1 MYTAK
6 DLENA
11 SKFARTNYHINIIRK
26 LHEKQPQIASWLSYN
41 IRDATHDD
49 YYIPGAL
56 ESVCKVIDIDITKEM
71 CEMMSC
77 TPAKEKQLCKETD
90 EASYYH
96 VGDDKYDIQCQPA
109 CFNATA
115 VPATSNGVRV
125 SDMPEMA
132 WNDNA
137 KKCRIVNSN
146 VKAYLEKPFYRSEVE
161 YETRVNDFAI
171 GFSRI
176 DDPSDINGPGYTYT
190 NNETYCTYFD
200 KVFNQATKECEQST
214 GDFIA
219 GAIVG
224 GSLINMMRSA
234 IRVLRTGVAFPE
246 PETLPTLPD
255 KMEERFTKDGWRKN
269 INTNFILPQ
278 PIDTTPKPYNS
289 RTKRSATTTTTTT
302 NDEKLNKLITIRRR
316 AEMFNTN
323 YSGFTLHHMRKKT
336 PSYVYDENDLIP
348 GTHKSRYIEDDLE
361 PTYTKPSEINDFD
374 NLIDGCFNETH
385 ARLKRNATTKKREE
399 ENKNQET
406 KSEKTT
412 KKEKAIDVIK
422 KVLTGILQTVTT
434 DPNFYYDLN
443 IAVTFDAGLI
453 AFRKVALKLVA
464 SLSSQSGKALIKI
477 VGSVGA
483 NVLSNALKDTMAR
496 SVATN
501 LTSLAFKAIALT
513 AKLAATAATIVGII
527 LIIVAVMDIVLSI
540 WDPYGYNSML
550 PANYPKDMFYFGQ
563 VSLRQQLGTT
573 ADVTFEL
580 IVLKLLTKDELGQIE
595 LNTIIDK
602 VIYLDAL
609 VVNSEGTRID
619 KGEPV
624 NIVWT
629 DEDELNK
636 DQKLQ
641 EAYRESQ
648 TNGIRWNA
656 VTFEQYNRKFT
667 KRTEAVKYLNYGAT
681 VGLILSAIFYFSS
694 LPLIAIVCLLIAI
707 VIFAASSFSIDN
719 DLMTDFINKYS
730 YSNSDGSFSGYPS
743 T

>member
-1 MYTAK
+1 MYTTK

-11 SKFARTNYHINIIRK
+11 SKFARTNYRINLIRK

-41 IRDATHDD
+41 IRDATQDD

-96 VGDDKYDIQCQPA
+96 VGDDKYDVQCQPA

-171 GFSRI
+171 GFNRI
-176 DDPSDINGPGYTYT
+176 DDPNDINGPGYTYT

-219 GAIVG
+219 GAIIG
-224 GSLINMMRSA
+224 GSLINTMRSA

-246 PETLPTLPD
+246 PENLPTLPD
-255 KMEERFTKDGWRKN
+255 KMEERFTRDGWRKN

-278 PIDTTPKPYNS
+278 PIDTTPKPYNTT
-289 RTKRSATTTTTTT
+289 RTKRSYHD
-302 NDEKLNKLITIRRR
+302 DEKLNKLITSRRR
-316 AEMFNTN
+316 AEMLNTN

-336 PSYVYDENDLIP
+336 PSYVYTEDDLIP
-348 GTHKSRYIEDDLE
+348 GTHQSRYIENDLE
-361 PTYTKPSEINDFD
+361 PTFTKPSEMNNFD
-374 NLIDGCFNETH
+374 NLIDDCFNETH
-385 ARLKRNATTKKREE
+385 ARLKRNATEKQQQQQKK
-399 ENKNQET
+399 QEKT
-406 KSEKTT
+406 NTTTTAATT
-412 KKEKAIDVIK
+412 KKEKAIDVTK
-422 KVLTGILQTVTT
+422 KVLVGILQTITT

-443 IAVTFDAGLI
+443 IALTFDAGLL

-477 VGSVGA
+477 VGSVGT

-513 AKLAATAATIVGII
+513 AKLASMAATVVGII
-527 LIIVAVMDIVLSI
+527 LIIVAVMDIVLSA

-580 IVLKLLTKDELGQIE
+580 IALKLLTKDELGQLE

-609 VVNSEGTRID
+609 VVNAEGTRID

-624 NIVWT
+624 NVVWT
-629 DEDELNK
+629 DEDELSK

-641 EAYRESQ
+641 EAYREAQ
-648 TNGIRWNA
+648 ITGTQWNA
-656 VTFEQYNRKFT
+656 ITFEQYNRKFT

-681 VGLILSAIFYFSS
+681 VGLILSAVFYFSR

-707 VIFAASSFSIDN
+707 ILFTVSLFSIDN
-719 DLMTDFINKYS
+719 DLLTNFIDKYS